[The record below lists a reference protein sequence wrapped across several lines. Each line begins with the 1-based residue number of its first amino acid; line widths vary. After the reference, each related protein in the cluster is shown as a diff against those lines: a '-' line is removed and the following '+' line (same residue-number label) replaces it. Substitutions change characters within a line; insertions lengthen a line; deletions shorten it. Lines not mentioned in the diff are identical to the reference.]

1 MITSNQIIGQL
12 VYHGASD
19 KSIPVYVKLD
29 NQSYIVQSI
38 TLGDDHIT
46 LSVDDDCYGTQPSC
60 MFSMTIGGGDHCD
73 RVGFLFNP
81 SDPYVIANH
90 DRVARVKTFGKII
103 GDCTVDVIEITCGK
117 SCIDSRVVL
126 GCTPVTV
133 SHDHII
139 VTNITDNIVVKLTKV
154 SDNDYGV
161 VYVANSRLFDIN
173 RPLYTT
179 IDLSISL

>member
-1 MITSNQIIGQL
+1 MITSNQIVGQL
-12 VYHGASD
+12 VYHGVGN
-19 KSIPVYVKLD
+19 KSIPVYVKID
-29 NQSYIVQSI
+29 NRSYVVQSI
-38 TLGDDHIT
+38 TFDNDQII
-46 LSVDDDCYGTQPSC
+46 LSVDDDHRDDRPSDT
-60 MFSMTIGGGDHCD
+60 FSMTIGGGDHCD

-90 DRVARVKTFGKII
+90 DRVARVKTFGKIT

-117 SCIDSRVVL
+117 SCVDSRVVV
-126 GCTPVTV
+126 GRTPVTA
-133 SHDHII
+133 SRDHII
-139 VTNITDNIVVKLTKV
+139 ITNITDNIVVKLTKV

-161 VYVANSRLFDIN
+161 VYVANDRLFDIN